1 MKKIIIIS
9 IFMLIIKGYSQN
21 EGNVEKGLLKLNILM
36 PSLEYELGIS
46 KKSTL
51 NFGIG
56 TILLNENRSF
66 SKNKVGVLPKIEFD
80 YRFYYNL
87 DRRLNKEKR
96 IENNSGNYFGL
107 KTSYMLGSKSI
118 GGFKYNHNHLLGGA
132 AYGIQRAYNSGLY
145 FNLEGGLA
153 LKRYDVYDGKS
164 IHGGLDTAILL
175 NAKFGWM
182 FNKKKKKH

>member
-9 IFMLIIKGYSQN
+9 VLMLIFKAYSQEIN
-21 EGNVEKGLLKLNILM
+21 KIEKGLLKLNILM

-56 TILLNENRSF
+56 TVLLNENRPF
-66 SKNKVGVLPKIEFD
+66 SENKVGVLPKIEFD

-96 IENNSGNYFGL
+96 TENNSGNYFGL
-107 KTSYMLGSKSI
+107 KTSYTLGSKSI
-118 GGFKYNHNHLLGGA
+118 GRFKYNHNHLLGGV
-132 AYGIQRAYNSGLY
+132 AYGMQRAYNSGLY

-164 IHGGLDTAILL
+164 VHGGLDTAILI

-182 FNKKKKKH
+182 FSKKRK